1 MVINVR
7 HTRESTPKLCIADA
21 FIETALFDSIKEML
35 AIQCYEQRCS
45 TAYGL
50 RHHKYFRNLSK
61 NAESDTP
68 ERAWYWIRHYIGR
81 LGSWF
86 VASTLLVAI
95 ARQNPQLFENF
106 KVKPV
111 NRIGRTATRVVN
123 KDMSLR
129 QALLHTLPG
138 YNSELVDLRVRTLQ
152 AATSDDLAARFMKN
166 YTNPKFVP
174 KVHAETLMM
183 EHLYFNELHFFG
195 NDRYIGCSKPSCYC
209 CDLYLRH
216 HPGDF
221 ETRPCHGNVWV
232 KWCLPFEVDEGD
244 LSKQIHAAKM
254 HKRILINIVRDL
266 ESRLLSGINEHEHA
280 CDSTTALSRLSILA
294 SR

>member
-7 HTRESTPKLCIADA
+7 HARESTAKLCIAEPL
-21 FIETALFDSIKEML
+21 IETALFDGIKEML
-35 AIQCYEQRCS
+35 AIPCHQQRCS

-50 RHHKYFRNLSK
+50 RYHEYFRNLSK

-86 VASTLLVAI
+86 VAARFLVAI
-95 ARQNPQLFENF
+95 ARQNPQLLENF
-106 KVKPV
+106 KVIPV
-111 NRIGRTATRVVN
+111 NRIGRIATRVLDE
-123 KDMSLR
+123 DMSIG
-129 QALLHTLPG
+129 QALLRTLPR
-138 YNSELVDLRVRTLQ
+138 YNSELIDLRTRTLQ
-152 AATSDDLAARFMKN
+152 STSSDNLASRFMKN
-166 YTNPKFVP
+166 YRDPNSIPR
-174 KVHAETLMM
+174 VHAETLMV
-183 EHLYFNELHFFG
+183 EHFYFNELHFFG

-216 HPGDF
+216 HPGNF

-244 LSKQIHAAKM
+244 LSKHIHAAKM